1 MSTPETKPQSTDCDE
16 CKKVALEKE
25 LDAKESELEAQ
36 RALSK
41 LDAEHDQALESAQK
55 AAVIAARAA
64 RQESENDLNKLFH
77 ESLTEVA
84 KEGITRSRDG
94 AKYVQTAASAIAA
107 LYTGILGLAFSVTD
121 KPLPIRGAA
130 AAVFLGLAVALSTGY
145 LAYLTKAKTPP
156 MYGGGNSLSELELN
170 RTGFLTRWV
179 GAIINERRWAIR
191 ASVISLAVGVAF
203 VPAPFVA
210 AHRVTSI
217 PSEPAAPAIPA
228 AVAPELG
235 TLAKETLEK
244 QLKGYD
250 GAVKARNKAIESASM
265 KTTKISGQET
275 TANWIT
281 LGIGVLGLL
290 AVGLGPVLIASQMDE
305 ESDAKR
311 RRRRKKKKM
320 APCGRFRGGAPG

>member
-1 MSTPETKPQSTDCDE
+1 MSTPQTKPLSTDCDE
-16 CKKVALEKE
+16 CRKVVLEKE
-25 LDAKESELEAQ
+25 LDAKESELDAQ
-36 RALSK
+36 RTLSK
-41 LDAEHDQALESAQK
+41 LDHEHDQALDSAQK
-55 AAVIAARAA
+55 AAAIAARAA
-64 RQESENDLNKLFH
+64 HLQSENDLNKLFH

-130 AAVFLGLAVALSTGY
+130 AAVFLGLAVALSTAY
-145 LAYLTKAKTPP
+145 LAYLTKARTPP
-156 MYGGGNSLSELELN
+156 MYGGGGSLSELQLN

-203 VPAPFVA
+203 IPAPFVA
-210 AHRVTSI
+210 AHRATAI
-217 PSEPAAPAIPA
+217 PSEPAAPAIPT

-244 QLKGYD
+244 QLVSYGA
-250 GAVKARNKAIESASM
+250 AVKARNEAIGKASTE
-265 KTTKISGQET
+265 TTKISSQEA
-275 TANWIT
+275 TANEIT
-281 LGIGVLGLL
+281 LVIGVIGLL
-290 AVGLGPVLIASQMDE
+290 AVVLGPVLIASQMDE
-305 ESDAKR
+305 VSEAEDEGTPVPTPA
-311 RRRRKKKKM
+311 
-320 APCGRFRGGAPG
+320 GAGAVD